1 MSKVQYKEN
10 FMKKTLLLSVAAA
23 SIFALAACGQKSGD
37 AAKDSSSAKTEKITV
52 AGSTALQPL
61 VEANVEGFT
70 QDNTNLQ
77 ITVQGGGSG
86 LGLSQV
92 STGAI
97 QIGNSDLFAEEKS
110 KDIAPKVKDHKVAV
124 VGFAPIVNKE
134 TKVDGLTKAQLKDIF
149 SGKVTNWKEVG
160 GQDQKITVINRA
172 EGSGTR
178 FNFEKYGLDNTQVVK
193 ASEQDSSGAVVQM
206 VSQTPGAIS
215 YVAFSNIKDTIKA
228 LEIDDVKPTEANV
241 AKNEWKI
248 WSYEH
253 MYTQKDNT
261 TEGQE
266 KFIKAVTSNK
276 TLLEKLGYLAI
287 DDMKVTRD
295 QDGNVK

>member
-1 MSKVQYKEN
+1 
-10 FMKKTLLLSVAAA
+10 MKKTLLVTVAAV
-23 SIFALAACGQKSGD
+23 SLLALAACGQKSSD
-37 AAKDSSSAKTEKITV
+37 ATTGKSSESKTEKITV

-61 VEANVEGFT
+61 VEANVESFT
-70 QDNTNLQ
+70 QENTNLQ

-97 QIGNSDLFAEEKS
+97 QIGNSDLFAEEKN
-110 KDIAPKVKDHKVAV
+110 KDLAAKVKDHKVAV
-124 VGFAPIVNKE
+124 VGFAPIVNKDIK
-134 TKVDGLTKAQLKDIF
+134 TDGLTTAQLKDIF

-160 GQDQKITVINRA
+160 GQDQKITIINRA

-215 YVAFSNIKDTIKA
+215 YVAFSNIKDTVKA
-228 LEIDDVKPTEANV
+228 LENDKVKPTEKNV
-241 AKNEWKI
+241 ATNDWKI

-253 MYTQKDNT
+253 MYTQKENT

-276 TLLEKLGYLAI
+276 KLLEKLGYLAI
-287 DDMKVTRD
+287 DDMKVSRD
-295 QDGNVK
+295 QDGKVK

>member
-1 MSKVQYKEN
+1 
-10 FMKKTLLLSVAAA
+10 MKKTILIATAAL
-23 SIFALAACGQKSGD
+23 SIFALAACGKS
-37 AAKDSSSAKTEKITV
+37 DSGSSAKDTAKAEKITV

-61 VEANVEGFT
+61 VEANVENFT
-70 QDNTNLQ
+70 AENPKAQ

-97 QIGNSDLFAEEKS
+97 QIGNSDLFAEEKDAS
-110 KDIAPKVKDHKVAV
+110 LASKVKDHKVAV
-124 VGFAPIVNKE
+124 VGFAPIINKDI
-134 TKVDGLTKAQLKDIF
+134 KVKGLTKQELKDIF
-149 SGKVTNWKEVG
+149 TGKITNWQEVG

-178 FNFEKYGLDNTQVVK
+178 FNFEKYGLDNAKVVK

-206 VSQTPGAIS
+206 VAQTPGAIS
-215 YVAFSNIKDTIKA
+215 YVAFSNLNDSIKA
-228 LEIDDVKPTEANV
+228 LELDGVKPTEKNV
-241 AKNEWKI
+241 ATNDWKI

-253 MYTQKDNT
+253 MYTEKEKT

-266 KFIKAVTSNK
+266 KFITAVTKNK

-295 QDGNVK
+295 QDGNIK

>member
-1 MSKVQYKEN
+1 
-10 FMKKTLLLSVAAA
+10 
-23 SIFALAACGQKSGD
+23 
-37 AAKDSSSAKTEKITV
+37 
-52 AGSTALQPL
+52 
-61 VEANVEGFT
+61 
-70 QDNTNLQ
+70 NTNLQ

-97 QIGNSDLFAEEKS
+97 QIGNSDLFAEEKN
-110 KDIAPKVKDHKVAV
+110 KDLAAKVKDHKVAV
-124 VGFAPIVNKE
+124 VGFAPIVNKDIK
-134 TKVDGLTKAQLKDIF
+134 TDGLTTAQLKDIF

-160 GQDQKITVINRA
+160 GQDQKITIINRA

-215 YVAFSNIKDTIKA
+215 YVAFSNIKDTVKA
-228 LEIDDVKPTEANV
+228 LEIDKVKPTEKNV
-241 AKNEWKI
+241 ATNDWKI

-253 MYTQKDNT
+253 MYTQKENT

-276 TLLEKLGYLAI
+276 KLLEKLGYLAI
-287 DDMKVTRD
+287 DDMKVSRD
-295 QDGNVK
+295 QDGKVK

>member
-1 MSKVQYKEN
+1 
-10 FMKKTLLLSVAAA
+10 MKKSVLIAAA
-23 SIFALAACGQKSGD
+23 AVSLFALAACGQKSSGT
-37 AAKDSSSAKTEKITV
+37 SSSSSSSTAKAEKITV

-70 QDNTNLQ
+70 QENTNLQ

-92 STGAI
+92 SSGAI
-97 QIGNSDLFAEEKS
+97 QIGNSDLFAEEKDAS
-110 KDIAPKVKDHKVAV
+110 LAEKVKDHKVAV
-124 VGFAPIVNKE
+124 VGFAPIVNKDI
-134 TKVDGLTKAQLKDIF
+134 KLDGLTSAQLKDIF

-160 GQDQKITVINRA
+160 GQDQAITVINRA

-178 FNFEKYGLDNTQVVK
+178 FNFEKYGLDNTKVVK

-215 YVAFSNIKDTIKA
+215 YVAFSNIKDTVKA
-228 LEIDDVKPTEANV
+228 LELDGVKPTEKNV
-241 AKNEWKI
+241 AKNDWKI

-253 MYTQKDNT
+253 MYTEKGNT
-261 TEGQE
+261 TDGQE
-266 KFIKAVTSNK
+266 KFITAVTKNK
-276 TLLEKLGYLAI
+276 ALLEKLGYLSI
-287 DDMKVTRD
+287 EDMKVTRD
-295 QDGNVK
+295 QDGKIK

>member
-1 MSKVQYKEN
+1 
-10 FMKKTLLLSVAAA
+10 MKKSALVALAAVSLL
-23 SIFALAACGQKSGD
+23 ALAACGQKS
-37 AAKDSSSAKTEKITV
+37 SSSTSTSKSSEAKAEKITV

-70 QDNTNLQ
+70 QENPNLQ

-92 STGAI
+92 SSGAI
-97 QIGNSDLFAEEKS
+97 QIGNSDLFAEEKDA
-110 KDIAPKVKDHKVAV
+110 KLAAKVKDHKVAV
-124 VGFAPIVNKE
+124 VGFAPIVNKDIKI
-134 TKVDGLTKAQLKDIF
+134 TGLTQAQLKDIF

-160 GQDQKITVINRA
+160 GQDQAITVINRA

-178 FNFEKYGLDNTQVVK
+178 FNFEKYGLDNIQVVK

-215 YVAFSNIKDTIKA
+215 YVAFSNIKDTVKA
-228 LEIDDVKPTEANV
+228 LELDGVKPTEANV
-241 AKNEWKI
+241 AKNDWKI

-253 MYTQKDNT
+253 MYTEKDNT

-266 KFIKAVTSNK
+266 KFITAVTKNK
-276 TLLEKLGYLAI
+276 ALLEKLGYLSVE
-287 DDMKVTRD
+287 DMKVTRD
-295 QDGNVK
+295 QEGKIK

>member
-1 MSKVQYKEN
+1 
-10 FMKKTLLLSVAAA
+10 MKKSVLIAAA
-23 SIFALAACGQKSGD
+23 AVSLFALAACGQKSSGT
-37 AAKDSSSAKTEKITV
+37 ASSSSSTAKAEKITV

-61 VEANVEGFT
+61 VEANVESFT
-70 QDNTNLQ
+70 QENTNLQ

-92 STGAI
+92 SSGAI
-97 QIGNSDLFAEEKS
+97 QIGNSDLFAEEKDAS
-110 KDIAPKVKDHKVAV
+110 LAEKVKDHKVAV
-124 VGFAPIVNKE
+124 VGFAPIVNKDI
-134 TKVDGLTKAQLKDIF
+134 KVDGLTSAQLKDIF

-160 GQDQKITVINRA
+160 GQDQSITVINRA

-178 FNFEKYGLDNTQVVK
+178 FNFEKYGLDNTKVVK

-228 LEIDDVKPTEANV
+228 LELDGVKPTEKNV
-241 AKNEWKI
+241 AKNDWKI

-253 MYTQKDNT
+253 MYTEKGNT
-261 TEGQE
+261 TDGQE
-266 KFIKAVTSNK
+266 KFITAVTKNK
-276 TLLEKLGYLAI
+276 TLLEKLGYLSI
-287 DDMKVTRD
+287 EDMKVTRD
-295 QDGNVK
+295 QDGKIK

>member
-1 MSKVQYKEN
+1 
-10 FMKKTLLLSVAAA
+10 MKKSLLIAAA
-23 SIFALAACGQKSGD
+23 ALSIFALAACGQSD
-37 AAKDSSSAKTEKITV
+37 NASASKTKAEKMTV

-61 VEANVEGFT
+61 VEANVESFT
-70 QDNTNLQ
+70 QENPSSQ

-97 QIGNSDLFAEEKS
+97 QIGNSDLFAEEKDAS
-110 KDIAPKVKDHKVAV
+110 LASKVKDHKVAV
-124 VGFAPIVNKE
+124 VGFAPIVNKDI
-134 TKVDGLTKAQLKDIF
+134 KVKGLTKAQLQDIF
-149 SGKVTNWKEVG
+149 SGKITNWKEVG

-178 FNFEKYGLDNTQVVK
+178 FNFEKYGLDNVEVVK

-206 VSQTPGAIS
+206 VAQTPGAIS
-215 YVAFSNIKDTIKA
+215 YVAFSNLNDSVKA
-228 LEIDDVKPTEANV
+228 LELDNVKPTEKNV
-241 AKNEWKI
+241 ATNDWKI

-253 MYTQKDNT
+253 MYTEKGNT

-266 KFIKAVTSNK
+266 KFITAVTKNK
-276 TLLEKLGYLAI
+276 ALLEKLGYLAI
-287 DDMKVTRD
+287 ADMKVTRD
-295 QDGNVK
+295 QDGQVK